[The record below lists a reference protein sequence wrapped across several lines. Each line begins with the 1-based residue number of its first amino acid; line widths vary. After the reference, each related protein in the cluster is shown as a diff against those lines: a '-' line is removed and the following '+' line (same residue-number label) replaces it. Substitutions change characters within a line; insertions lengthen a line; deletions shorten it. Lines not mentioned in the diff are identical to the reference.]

1 MWSKVKISADTYKR
15 LLKILLGKGTN
26 ALALTTFMKTFKPV
40 HKGIYND
47 VVSDIISMLLDE
59 AEKVGGNE

>member
-1 MWSKVKISADTYKR
+1 MWPKVKISAETYKR

-26 ALALTTFMKTFKPV
+26 ALELTTFMKTFKPV
-40 HKGIYND
+40 HKGIYNV